1 MMAGALGT
9 NVRPDRPQL
18 STREENVL
26 IEWFQSESKELV
38 AQRLGISV
46 RTVNTYL
53 DRVRIKYANVG
64 RPARTKASLVA
75 RAIQDGLVDVDD
87 L

>member
-1 MMAGALGT
+1 VVPVG
-9 NVRPDRPQL
+9 V
-18 STREENVL
+18 E
-26 IEWFQSESKELV
+26 SESKEPV

-46 RTVNTYL
+46 RTVNSYL

-64 RPARTKASLVA
+64 RPARTKASPVA
-75 RAIQDGLVDVDD
+75 RAIRDGLVDVAD

>member
-1 MMAGALGT
+1 MRPRRVCALAG
-9 NVRPDRPQL
+9 
-18 STREENVL
+18 RE
-26 IEWFQSESKELV
+26 
-38 AQRLGISV
+38 GSV
-46 RTVNTYL
+46 SYL

-75 RAIQDGLVDVDD
+75 RAVQDGLVDVDD